1 MLHQPPFPLADSDCF
16 MYFGLQSCQT
26 SCRESDSF
34 LIPSYSP
41 AWPLFI
47 WMYSTMVL
55 YLLLSSARAPCD
67 VGSAGSPTAVLFPPP
82 LPCLPLLT
90 DPWQQWIG
98 NSCTD
103 RKRWEWTEDDKKKRK
118 ESNAGERGGAQELLR
133 LLETSYWGIDAQQEM
148 RNPRPWTGRC
158 QISLSSRYQWKKGI
172 YSVKVASYGLNC
184 ISDVP
189 GLFRESLYVL
199 SLKMLN
205 MSSFLGPF
213 DKN

>member
-16 MYFGLQSCQT
+16 MYVGLQSCQT
-26 SCRESDSF
+26 SCGESDSF
-34 LIPSYSP
+34 LTPSCSP

-55 YLLLSSARAPCD
+55 YLFLSSARAPCD
-67 VGSAGSPTAVLFPPP
+67 VGSAGSPTAVLFPSLPP
-82 LPCLPLLT
+82 PPPSLFT

-103 RKRWEWTEDDKKKRK
+103 RKQLEWTEDDKKKRK
-118 ESNAGERGGAQELLR
+118 ESNAGKVQELLR
-133 LLETSYWGIDAQQEM
+133 LLETSYWGIEAHQEM
-148 RNPRPWTGRC
+148 KNPSPWTGRC
-158 QISLSSRYQWKKGI
+158 RISLSSWHQWKKGI
-172 YSVKVASYGLNC
+172 YSVKVASYGPNC
-184 ISDVP
+184 ISDVS
-189 GLFRESLYVL
+189 GLFRESLCVL
-199 SLKMLN
+199 SLKMLS